1 MENVR
6 TATKE
11 RVQCHSVEQTKGRA
25 GDGKSKTNNAIKP
38 GDRVKTGALC
48 HKNLGEILQ
57 TC

>member
-1 MENVR
+1 MSVLR
-6 TATKE
+6 PRKGYSVT
-11 RVQCHSVEQTKGRA
+11 VSQCGADDGRA

>member
-1 MENVR
+1 MSVLRPRKGSMYTVR
-6 TATKE
+6 S
-11 RVQCHSVEQTKGRA
+11 RRRS